1 MLATGENHEL
11 ARATARLDAL
21 TNWENRPRSAMRVGL
36 EPMLDLAQRLGNPQK
51 SFRSIHVAGT
61 KGKGSVSSLIE
72 VALVRA
78 GLRVG
83 RYASPHVERLTER
96 VSLEGREIDEAS
108 LARALDKALDAYEAA
123 RKAETAGAGATW
135 FDLLT
140 AAAFVIFAETQR
152 EWAVVEVGLGG
163 RLDSTNI
170 VMGEVAVVTN
180 IGLEHTEILGK
191 TRAAIAGEKVGILKP
206 GAVLVTPLDAND
218 EAGRVLE
225 ARAEL
230 LGAPVIRPLLPAPA
244 TIEGSNVALA
254 GAVLDQL
261 GKLGVR
267 APAFG
272 GAAVDAWLIDAN
284 TRAAARLPGRMERFD
299 INGAGRLAVVLDG
312 AHVPFNLEAV
322 LGDLAR
328 APELSGPCVAI
339 VALAADKDAKGFVA
353 ELGKRASTIVF
364 TDLPGSSRGRPPDE
378 LQRLA
383 ASLGLKSE
391 AEPDA
396 KRALGRAVA
405 LATEAKA
412 WLLVTGSLYLV
423 GALRAAVMM
432 RGGARA
438 LHFWF
443 KAKGAVGANKLL
455 QKIRI
460 QLNLPP

>member
-1 MLATGENHEL
+1 
-11 ARATARLDAL
+11 
-21 TNWENRPRSAMRVGL
+21 
-36 EPMLDLAQRLGNPQK
+36 
-51 SFRSIHVAGT
+51 
-61 KGKGSVSSLIE
+61 
-72 VALVRA
+72 
-78 GLRVG
+78 
-83 RYASPHVERLTER
+83 
-96 VSLEGREIDEAS
+96 
-108 LARALDKALDAYEAA
+108 
-123 RKAETAGAGATW
+123 
-135 FDLLT
+135 
-140 AAAFVIFAETQR
+140 
-152 EWAVVEVGLGG
+152 
-163 RLDSTNI
+163 
-170 VMGEVAVVTN
+170 MGEVAVVTN

-254 GAVLDQL
+254 GVVLDQL

-299 INGAGRLAVVLDG
+299 IKAGRLAVILDG

-328 APELSGPCVAI
+328 APELSGPCVAL
-339 VALAADKDAKGFVA
+339 VALANDKDAKGFVA

-364 TDLPGSSRGRPPDE
+364 TDLPGSSRGRPPGE

-405 LATEAKA
+405 LATDGKA
-412 WLLVTGSLYLV
+412 WLLITGSLYLV
-423 GALRAAVMM
+423 GALRAAVID
-432 RGGARA
+432 AR
-438 LHFWF
+438 W
-443 KAKGAVGANKLL
+443 
-455 QKIRI
+455 R
-460 QLNLPP
+460 

>member
-1 MLATGENHEL
+1 MPATGENLDL

-36 EPMLDLAQRLGNPQK
+36 QPMLDLVLRLGDPQK

-61 KGKGSVSSLIE
+61 KGKGSVSALIE
-72 VALVRA
+72 TALVRA
-78 GLRVG
+78 GIRVG
-83 RYASPHVERLTER
+83 RYASPHVERITER
-96 VSLEGREIDEAS
+96 VSLEGRDIDEAS

-123 RKAETAGAGATW
+123 RKAQTAGAGATW

-140 AAAFVIFAETQR
+140 AAAFVVFAETRR

-180 IGLEHTEILGK
+180 IGLEHTEILGH

-206 GAVLVTPLDAND
+206 GAVLVTSLDPSD

-225 ARAEL
+225 SRAET
-230 LGAPVIRPLLPAPA
+230 LGAPVVRPPPSTSP

-267 APAFG
+267 APAVG
-272 GAAVDAWLIDAN
+272 DADVGAWLIDSK
-284 TRAAARLPGRMERFD
+284 TRAAARLPGRMERFA
-299 INGAGRLAVVLDG
+299 IETASGRLGVVLDG
-312 AHVPFNLEAV
+312 AHVPFNIEAV
-322 LGDLAR
+322 LSDLAR
-328 APELSGPCVAI
+328 APEFSTSCIAI

-364 TDLPGSSRGRPPDE
+364 TDLPGSSRSRPPDE
-378 LQRLA
+378 LQRIA

-396 KRALGRAVA
+396 KRALNRATA
-405 LATEAKA
+405 LATGAKT

-423 GALRAAVMM
+423 GALR
-432 RGGARA
+432 
-438 LHFWF
+438 
-443 KAKGAVGANKLL
+443 GAVIDA
-455 QKIRI
+455 RRR
-460 QLNLPP
+460 

>member
-1 MLATGENHEL
+1 
-11 ARATARLDAL
+11 
-21 TNWENRPRSAMRVGL
+21 
-36 EPMLDLAQRLGNPQK
+36 
-51 SFRSIHVAGT
+51 
-61 KGKGSVSSLIE
+61 
-72 VALVRA
+72 
-78 GLRVG
+78 
-83 RYASPHVERLTER
+83 
-96 VSLEGREIDEAS
+96 
-108 LARALDKALDAYEAA
+108 
-123 RKAETAGAGATW
+123 
-135 FDLLT
+135 
-140 AAAFVIFAETQR
+140 
-152 EWAVVEVGLGG
+152 
-163 RLDSTNI
+163 
-170 VMGEVAVVTN
+170 MGEVAVVTN

-230 LGAPVIRPLLPAPA
+230 LGAPVIRPLLPTPA

-272 GAAVDAWLIDAN
+272 TAAVDARLIDAN
-284 TRAAARLPGRMERFD
+284 TRAEARLPGRMERFD
-299 INGAGRLAVVLDG
+299 IKAGRLAVVLDG

-328 APELSGPCVAI
+328 APELSGACVAI

-364 TDLPGSSRGRPPDE
+364 TDLPGSSRGRSPNE

-405 LATEAKA
+405 LASAAKA

-423 GALRAAVMM
+423 GALRGEIIAA
-432 RGGARA
+432 ARRQA
-438 LHFWF
+438 DRDIES
-443 KAKGAVGANKLL
+443 KPA
-455 QKIRI
+455 
-460 QLNLPP
+460 

>member
-1 MLATGENHEL
+1 MLAAAENHEL

-21 TNWENRPRSAMRVGL
+21 TNWENRPRGAMRVGL
-36 EPMLDLAQRLGNPQK
+36 EPMLDLAQRLGDPQK

-72 VALVRA
+72 AALVRA

-83 RYASPHVERLTER
+83 RYASPHVERITER
-96 VSLEGREIDEAS
+96 VSLEGRDIDEAS
-108 LARALDKALDAYEAA
+108 LARALDRALDAYEAA
-123 RKAETAGAGATW
+123 RKAQTAGVGATW

-140 AAAFVIFAETQR
+140 AAAFLVFAETRR

-170 VMGEVAVVTN
+170 VRGEVAVVTN
-180 IGLEHTEILGK
+180 IGLEHTEILGY

-206 GAVLVTPLDAND
+206 GAALVTSLAAND
-218 EAGRVLE
+218 EAGRVVR
-225 ARAEL
+225 ARAGA
-230 LGAPVIRPLLPAPA
+230 LGSPVIRPPLAAAA

-261 GKLGVR
+261 GKSGVR
-267 APAFG
+267 APAVG
-272 GAAVDAWLIDAN
+272 DAAVGAWLIDAK

-299 INGAGRLAVVLDG
+299 VETASDRLAVVLDG

-328 APELSGPCVAI
+328 APEFSKPCVAI
-339 VALAADKDAKGFVA
+339 VALAADKDAKGVVA

-383 ASLGLKSE
+383 ASLGLDSE

-396 KRALGRAVA
+396 KRALSLGVA
-405 LATEAKA
+405 LATAAKT

-423 GALRAAVMM
+423 GALRGAVID
-432 RGGARA
+432 ARA
-438 LHFWF
+438 P
-443 KAKGAVGANKLL
+443 GPG
-455 QKIRI
+455 RG
-460 QLNLPP
+460 

>member
-140 AAAFVIFAETQR
+140 AAAFIIFAETQR

-267 APAFG
+267 APALG
-272 GAAVDAWLIDAN
+272 GAPVDARLIDAN

-299 INGAGRLAVVLDG
+299 IKAGRLAVVLDG

-322 LGDLAR
+322 LDDLAR

-339 VALAADKDAKGFVA
+339 VALANDKDAKGFVA

-364 TDLPGSSRGRPPDE
+364 TDLPGSSRGRPPGE

-391 AEPDA
+391 AEPDV
-396 KRALGRAVA
+396 KRALSRGAE
-405 LATEAKA
+405 LASAAKA

-423 GALRAAVMM
+423 GALR
-432 RGGARA
+432 
-438 LHFWF
+438 
-443 KAKGAVGANKLL
+443 GAVIDA
-455 QKIRI
+455 RWR
-460 QLNLPP
+460 

>member
-11 ARATARLDAL
+11 ARVTARLDAL

-108 LARALDKALDAYEAA
+108 LAHALDKALDASEAA

-140 AAAFVIFAETQR
+140 AAAFIIFAETQR

-180 IGLEHTEILGK
+180 IGLEHTEILGH

-206 GAVLVTPLDAND
+206 AAVLVTPLDAND
-218 EAGRVLE
+218 EAGRVLK

-230 LGAPVIRPLLPAPA
+230 LGAPVIRPSLAASP

-254 GAVLDQL
+254 SAVLDQL

-272 GAAVDAWLIDAN
+272 GAAVDARLIDAN

-299 INGAGRLAVVLDG
+299 IKAGRLAVVLDG

-339 VALAADKDAKGFVA
+339 VALASDKDAKGFVA

-364 TDLPGSSRGRPPDE
+364 TDLPGSSRGRPPGE
-378 LQRLA
+378 LQHLA

-396 KRALGRAVA
+396 KRALSRGAE
-405 LATEAKA
+405 LASAAKA

-423 GALRAAVMM
+423 GALRNAIVVS
-432 RGGARA
+432 
-438 LHFWF
+438 
-443 KAKGAVGANKLL
+443 AKML
-455 QKIRI
+455 I
-460 QLNLPP
+460 PPP